1 MCLSNKD
8 VLNLDDRARKYF
20 YLEKKRGG
28 GEGEEEDTRIGAS

>member
-20 YLEKKRGG
+20 YLEKGG